1 MTLATNDKSNCLAHS
16 SARCLDCMAG
26 IHNELEPEVKIS
38 LTESWIV
45 ASHRPAEHTRVS
57 NEHKLSRHLRVESVE
72 AHKAGITLFEA
83 DCWSTAAHH
92 CAWPT
97 ASSGWWPPP
106 LLPVPLAILS
116 LLLQP
121 LLRLLRRDDS
131 SPASRGRQ
139 ASLAAV
145 TAMATLADVCPHHLD
160 GKRGGSQDAGSHR
173 KRRCARDVS

>member
-1 MTLATNDKSNCLAHS
+1 MHSHTIDCDVHVCTYYNDNLAHKNKSNCLAPL
-16 SARCLDCMAG
+16 SARSLDCMAG

-45 ASHRPAEHTRVS
+45 ASHHPAEHTRVS

-72 AHKAGITLFEA
+72 AHKAGITLFAA

-106 LLPVPLAILS
+106 CCLFL
-116 LLLQP
+116 
-121 LLRLLRRDDS
+121 
-131 SPASRGRQ
+131 
-139 ASLAAV
+139 
-145 TAMATLADVCPHHLD
+145 
-160 GKRGGSQDAGSHR
+160 
-173 KRRCARDVS
+173 

>member
-1 MTLATNDKSNCLAHS
+1 
-16 SARCLDCMAG
+16 MAG

-45 ASHRPAEHTRVS
+45 ASQRPAEHTRVS

-72 AHKAGITLFEA
+72 AHKAGITLFAA

-145 TAMATLADVCPHHLD
+145 TAMATLADVCPHH
-160 GKRGGSQDAGSHR
+160 
-173 KRRCARDVS
+173 